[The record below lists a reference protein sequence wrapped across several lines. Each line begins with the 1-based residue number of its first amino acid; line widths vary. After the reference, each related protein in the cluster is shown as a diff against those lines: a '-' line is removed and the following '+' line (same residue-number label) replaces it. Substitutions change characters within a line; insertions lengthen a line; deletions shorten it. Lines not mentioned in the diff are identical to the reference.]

1 MCLLPSEY
9 SSTWGK
15 QGTNQQIKRSISR
28 NTTFVQSL
36 KLIQSLFKYIWTRIE
51 KGNWRDIG
59 FLLKYFMISF
69 LHFSK
74 QQLLP
79 LSLLTHEKPSV
90 ETITDFLVYV
100 SWSLLSNVKICKT
113 LACAHTHNQEGRL
126 SIYGSFMIALSER

>member
-1 MCLLPSEY
+1 
-9 SSTWGK
+9 
-15 QGTNQQIKRSISR
+15 
-28 NTTFVQSL
+28 
-36 KLIQSLFKYIWTRIE
+36 
-51 KGNWRDIG
+51 
-59 FLLKYFMISF
+59 MISF
-69 LHFSK
+69 LHFAK